1 MVTRSMATQTQ
12 FTEMKG
18 KCGEGCD
25 IGQDSDFL
33 TQSEGFGQIISWL
46 HSCLNG
52 LEKWFSTGEILPSTG
67 HLAVFEHIFNHHN
80 CEGSYGI

>member
-1 MVTRSMATQTQ
+1 MSHHMVTRSLATQTQ
-12 FTEMKG
+12 LTEMKG

-46 HSCLNG
+46 HSYLNG
-52 LEKWFSTGEILPSTG
+52 FEKWFSTQ
-67 HLAVFEHIFNHHN
+67 AVHSNLLGDLFKNINAQASF
-80 CEGSYGI
+80 